1 MTTVVAGAGWSRLA
15 TTVAMLVVAPATA
28 LGLLT
33 ATGSLG
39 PALPG
44 LPSPGRVTQVGLPV
58 TQALRDMAAMVT
70 VGFLAFALTCVPPD
84 DVNSARL
91 LTGTR
96 RRLVDLGGHAALAW
110 TGLSLALVVLTY
122 SDAAGE
128 PFSAAGFA
136 DQAMFFATEY
146 DLGRYLLASCVL
158 AILVSLVALATR
170 SVRVAGIACLL
181 AIAGLWPMALTAH
194 GAGAL
199 RHDLAVDA
207 QFAHL
212 VGVSVWGGGLVAL
225 AVVGRG
231 LVKATEATVR
241 RYSTVAGWCFVVVAT
256 AGIAGAV
263 LRVDSIAALRSS
275 YGLLL
280 GLKVASA
287 LLLGVA
293 GLAHRRRTL
302 TQLTRGSSRAFRR
315 LLVVEVFVMLAAA
328 GTAVALNR
336 TPPPPGVQRP
346 LSRVEDML
354 GYPMPDPLSA
364 ADWFTTWRLDGFWTP
379 IALVMV
385 VLYMAGVVRLQR
397 RGDAWSVGRTV
408 AWVGGWVLL
417 VWATS
422 GAPGA
427 YGRVLFS
434 MHMVQHMTIATTVP
448 VLLVLG
454 APVTLALRALHRRTD
469 KSMGPREWVLATVHS
484 PFVSV
489 LGRPVVAGILFVGS
503 LVVFY
508 YSSLFEVSL
517 ESHTGHIL
525 MTAHFL
531 IVGYLFAGCLVGID
545 PGLHQTQ
552 YPLRVLMVMVV
563 FGFHALFSVSL
574 MASTQVLAESWFKR
588 LDRPWGDSLADD
600 QYLGASLGWA
610 LGDYPL
616 ALLAVVLVFGWVRA
630 DRRERVRFDRQED
643 RDGGS
648 QLAAY
653 NAYLAQVS
661 ARDGAPTSALV
672 DPADPVVVA
681 AEGAERGEGA
691 ASSRERDRS
700 AEGAAE

>member
-1 MTTVVAGAGWSRLA
+1 VTTVVSEPGSGRRV
-15 TTVAMLVVAPATA
+15 TVVAMLVVAPATA
-28 LGLLT
+28 LGLL
-33 ATGSLG
+33 ALTGALG
-39 PALPG
+39 PGLAG
-44 LPSPGRVTQVGLPV
+44 LPSTGRVTQVGLPL
-58 TQALRDMAAMVT
+58 TQALRDVAAMVT
-70 VGFLAFALTCVPPD
+70 VGFLAFAVTCVPPD
-84 DVNSARL
+84 DIDTPRQLS
-91 LTGTR
+91 GTR
-96 RRLVDLGGHAALAW
+96 RRLVDTAGYSALGW
-110 TGLSLALVVLTY
+110 TGLSLALVVFTY

-146 DLGRYLLASCVL
+146 DLGRYLLTSSVL
-158 AILVSLVALATR
+158 AMLVSMLALVTR
-170 SVRVAGIACLL
+170 SVRVAGITCLV
-181 AIAGLWPMALTAH
+181 AVAGLWPMALTAH

-231 LVKATEATVR
+231 LADASEATAR
-241 RYSTVAGWCFVVVAT
+241 RYSTVAVWCFAVVVVAG
-256 AGIAGAV
+256 AAGAV
-263 LRVDSIAALRSS
+263 LRLDSVESLSSS

-280 GLKVASA
+280 GLKVAA
-287 LLLGVA
+287 AVTLGVA
-293 GLAHRRRTL
+293 GLVHRRRTL
-302 TQLTRGSSRAFRR
+302 ARLAAGAPRAFRR
-315 LLVVEVFVMLAAA
+315 LVVVEVAVMLAAA

-336 TPPPPGVQRP
+336 TPPPSGTQRP

-354 GYPMPDPLSA
+354 GYPMPDSLGA
-364 ADWFTTWRLDGFWTP
+364 TDWFTAWRFDGFWTP
-379 IALVMV
+379 IALAMV
-385 VLYMAGVVRLQR
+385 ALYLAGVVRLRR
-397 RGDAWSVGRTV
+397 RGDAWSLGRTM
-408 AWVGGWVLL
+408 AWVGGWVLF

-469 KSMGPREWVLATVHS
+469 KSMGPREWVLAAVHS
-484 PFVSV
+484 PFVAV

-545 PGLHQTQ
+545 PGLHQAP

-574 MASTQVLAESWFKR
+574 MASTQVLARGWFER
-588 LDRPWGDSLADD
+588 LDRSWGSSLADD

-630 DRRERVRFDRQED
+630 DRRERLRFDRQED
-643 RDGGS
+643 RDGDS
-648 QLAAY
+648 QLVAY
-653 NAYLAQVS
+653 NAYLEQIDQKN
-661 ARDGAPTSALV
+661 RP
-672 DPADPVVVA
+672 
-681 AEGAERGEGA
+681 R
-691 ASSRERDRS
+691 
-700 AEGAAE
+700 